1 MEHRFKDE
9 WILRAV
15 SGLAGATPEKIAA
28 WRAAKSPVLAAE
40 LINGGAATVDQIGEA
55 LKAAHGFGWVG
66 SEHHSPEKLAVSLVP
81 EKVCRRHGLVPLRL
95 EGEALVVAM
104 ACPLD
109 IEALEDVQAVSGRAP
124 VALYCPP
131 EQMQALIN
139 EVYRPEN
146 QVFDLIER
154 LDESGKVEIVEGGGD
169 AALGDS
175 EDDAVRTPVIRL
187 VNAILSRAA
196 RMRASDIHIEHDEY
210 SSHVRLRVDGLLRN
224 VMTVP
229 RHIATGPVVSRIKIM
244 ADLDISDHRRP
255 QDGRAKVRVD
265 GNELGLRVSIL
276 PTNFGEKVVIRILDP
291 RAAAVPFAQLGFSP
305 DVSARLAE
313 VSGLSQGIVLV
324 TGPTGAGKT
333 TTLYSI
339 LNLLKTPDSNL
350 VTIED
355 PIEYKLTGINQVQVR
370 EKQGLTFASVL
381 RSVLR
386 QDPDVIML
394 GEIRDQETAV
404 TAFQAALTGHLVL
417 TTLHTNDTVSAVT
430 RLGDMGVERFKV
442 ASGLL
447 AITAQRLVRRLC
459 KACRRPQEDSAI
471 DANLRAAFEAQG
483 IAPQLWKADG
493 CAQCE
498 KTGHKGRLL
507 LVEFLEVTEA
517 LRERIVAGDGEAE
530 LRRAALSAGSLRSLR
545 ADALRRLSQGE
556 TSVEEILPHVSL
568 GEQPAAP
575 APLTPAAATPASA
588 APVPSQAPSPG
599 ASARILLC
607 DDDKA
612 IRLIL
617 RKTFEGEGWS
627 VEEAVDGEQALE
639 QVSKAVPDVLVLDL
653 DMPKLDGM
661 GVIKGLRQGLGC
673 LDLPIIILTASSDD
687 KSQEQALSLGAD
699 DFVTKPF
706 KPSLVAARLKAILRR
721 RAARVG

>member
-1 MEHRFKDE
+1 MEYRFKDE

-15 SGLAGATPEKIAA
+15 SGLAGAAPEKIAD
-28 WRAAKSPVLAAE
+28 WRAAKRPLLAAE
-40 LINGGAATVDQIGEA
+40 LINSGAVTLAQIGEA

-66 SEHHSPEKLAVSLVP
+66 HDHHAPDKLAVLLVP
-81 EKVCRRHGLVPLRL
+81 EKVCRRHSLVPLRL
-95 EGEALVVAM
+95 QGEALEVAM
-104 ACPLD
+104 SCPLD
-109 IEALEDVQAVSGRAP
+109 IDALADVQAVSGREP
-124 VALYCPP
+124 IPLYCLP
-131 EQMQALIN
+131 EQTEALIN

-146 QVFDLIER
+146 LVFDLIER
-154 LDESGKVEIVEGGGD
+154 LDEKGKVEIVEGGDD
-169 AALGDS
+169 AAERDS

-196 RMRASDIHIEHDEY
+196 RMRASDIHIEHDEL

-265 GNELGLRVSIL
+265 GNELGLRVSVL

-291 RAAAVPFAQLGFSP
+291 RVAAVPFEKLGFSP
-305 DVSARLAE
+305 DVSTRLAAI
-313 VSGLSQGIVLV
+313 SGLSQGIVLV

-355 PIEYKLTGINQVQVR
+355 PIEYKLDGINQVQVR

-459 KACRRPQEDSAI
+459 KDCRLPLEDSSI

-483 IAPQLWKADG
+483 IPPRLWKADG
-493 CAQCE
+493 CPKCE

-517 LRERIVAGDGEAE
+517 FRERIVAGDGESD
-530 LRRAALSAGSLRSLR
+530 LRRYALSSGSLHSLR
-545 ADALRRLSQGE
+545 ADALRRVAEGE
-556 TSVEEILPHVSL
+556 TSVEEILPHVTL
-568 GEQPAAP
+568 NEQSAAPEPAAP
-575 APLTPAAATPASA
+575 APSAPATS
-588 APVPSQAPSPG
+588 APVPSKAPASG
-599 ASARILLC
+599 APARILLC

-617 RKTFEGEGWS
+617 RKAFEGEGWS
-627 VEEAVDGEQALE
+627 VEEAVDGEQALD
-639 QVSKAVPDVLVLDL
+639 KMGGAVPDVLVLDL
-653 DMPKLDGM
+653 GMPKLDGY
-661 GVIKGLRQGLGC
+661 GVIKGLREGLGIV
-673 LDLPIIILTASSDD
+673 DLPILILTASSDD
-687 KSQEQALSLGAD
+687 QSQEQALNLGAD

-706 KPSLVAARLKAILRR
+706 KPSLVTARVKAILRR
-721 RAARVG
+721 RATGR